1 MNADQAKFLAEHY
14 AAVIEQ
20 EIPTTAKVLS
30 AVGRG
35 NGEYKPDPKSRS
47 AIQLARHIATADAW
61 FVQSVLDGKFEFD
74 QAASDKAE
82 AQLKT
87 ADDAV
92 AYYEKAMRDKVSRLR
107 AAPADSLS
115 REVDF
120 FGFMK
125 APAVTFL
132 AMAQNHSVHHRGQL
146 AAYLRAMGSAVP
158 SIYGGSADE
167 PFQAAAAS

>member
-1 MNADQAKFLAEHY
+1 MNVDQAKFLAEHY
-14 AAVIEQ
+14 AQVIES
-20 EIPTTAKVLS
+20 EIPTTAKVLT

-35 NGEYKPDPKSRS
+35 NGDYKPDAKSRS
-47 AIQLARHIATADAW
+47 AIQLARHIAASDGW
-61 FVQSVLDGKFEFD
+61 FLQSILDGKFDFD
-74 QAASDKAE
+74 PVAAEKHE
-82 AQLKT
+82 AQLVT
-87 ADDAV
+87 AADA
-92 AYYEKAMRDKVSRLR
+92 AAFYEKSMRDKVAQLR
-107 AAPADSLS
+107 AAPADKLA

-125 APAVTFL
+125 GPAATFL

-167 PFQAAAAS
+167 PMGQ

>member
-14 AAVIEQ
+14 ARVIES
-20 EIPTTAKVLS
+20 EIPTTKKVLA
-30 AVGRG
+30 AVAGG
-35 NGEYKPDPKSRS
+35 NGDYKPDPKSRS

-61 FVQSVLDGKFEFD
+61 FVQSVLDGSFVFD
-74 QAASDKAE
+74 QTAADRAE
-82 AQLKT
+82 AQLTT
-87 ADDAV
+87 ANDA
-92 AYYEKAMRDKVSRLR
+92 ASFYEKTMREKVSQLR
-107 AAPADSLS
+107 ATPADKLAK
-115 REVDF
+115 EVDF

-167 PFQAAAAS
+167 PFQAAASA

>member
-14 AAVIEQ
+14 ARVIES
-20 EIPTTAKVLS
+20 EIPTTAKVLA
-30 AVGRG
+30 AVGKG
-35 NGEYKPDPKSRS
+35 NGDYKPDPKSRS
-47 AIQLARHIATADAW
+47 AIELARHIASSDAW
-61 FVQSVLDGKFEFD
+61 FVQSILDGKFEFD
-74 QAASDKAE
+74 PAASEKHE
-82 AQLKT
+82 AQLAT
-87 ADDAV
+87 AADATSF
-92 AYYEKAMRDKVSRLR
+92 YEKAMRDKVSQLR
-107 AAPADSLS
+107 AASPEKLS

-167 PFQAAAAS
+167 PMQAAS